1 MSATPGADP
10 SEKAAPLLS
19 TVAII
24 ASCAAFVVIG
34 ALQALYGPAIP
45 ALRDEFGIGP
55 AVAGLSLSAHFAG
68 ALLGVLIYHVLRG
81 RLGNRTLLGGSYLL
95 MAAGAAVFAF
105 SPSWILALTG
115 TLVIGLGF
123 GGIDYGLNQ
132 LFAVGF
138 GRRST
143 AMLNLLNGH
152 FGVGAIAGPALVGRL
167 GAESYPEIFAGA
179 GVVCLLILPTL
190 GGVAA
195 REPEPAGA
203 EAGRAGGA
211 RVLPVIAAF
220 VGVYVL
226 HVAIETGV
234 GGWEPTHLEAVG
246 YGAAT
251 AATATSAY
259 WAAMTIGRFVIVPL
273 SLRWSAPSILTV
285 CCAGMAGFLLLA
297 TVPALAPY
305 AYFGVGLMIA
315 PIFPTCLPWLNRA
328 VPTVAAAG
336 AYVIA
341 ASMIGGVAFPPLL
354 GVVIDTMDVRAAP
367 LVLFVL
373 AAVCAVL
380 GMWLRRNAP
389 DPEAA
394 PGAAVAAGPVAG
406 PAPGPAPG
414 ADSRSA
420 ARPDV
425 APTRGAGG

>member
-1 MSATPGADP
+1 MSASSRADLP
-10 SEKAAPLLS
+10 EPQQPLLT
-19 TVAII
+19 TVALV
-24 ASCAAFVVIG
+24 ASCVAFVVIG

-45 ALRDEFGIGP
+45 ALREEYGISP
-55 AVAGLSLSAHFAG
+55 AVAGFSLSAHFIG
-68 ALLGVLIYHVLRG
+68 ALLGVLVYHVMRG
-81 RLGNRTLLGGSYLL
+81 RLNDRVLLGGSYVL
-95 MAAGAAVFAF
+95 MAAGAVAFAF
-105 SPSWILALTG
+105 SPSWILALVG
-115 TLVIGLGF
+115 TFVTGLGF

-132 LFAVGF
+132 LFAIGF
-138 GRRST
+138 GNRSP

-152 FGVGAIAGPALVGRL
+152 FGVGAIAGPALIGWL
-167 GAESYPEIFAGA
+167 GAEDYPEVFVGI
-179 GVVCLLILPTL
+179 GVISLLLMVTL

-195 REPEPAGA
+195 REPEPAP
-203 EAGRAGGA
+203 AGSAPAGGA
-211 RVLPVIAAF
+211 RVLPVIAVF
-220 VGVYVL
+220 IGIYVL

-259 WAAMTIGRFVIVPL
+259 WAAMTIGRFVVAPL

-328 VPTVAAAG
+328 VPGVAAAG

-354 GVVIDTMDVRAAP
+354 GALIDTVDVKTAP
-367 LVLFVL
+367 LVLFAL
-373 AAVCAVL
+373 AVVCTAL
-380 GMWLRRNAP
+380 SLWLRRNAP
-389 DPEAA
+389 DRGGVAA
-394 PGAAVAAGPVAG
+394 RSGTGRTDAVA
-406 PAPGPAPG
+406 
-414 ADSRSA
+414 
-420 ARPDV
+420 
-425 APTRGAGG
+425 TRGT

>member
-1 MSATPGADP
+1 MSATSEADLP
-10 SEKAAPLLS
+10 EAGSTGRPLLT
-19 TVAII
+19 TVAIT
-24 ASCAAFVVIG
+24 ASCVAFVVIG

-45 ALRDEFGIGP
+45 ALREEYGISP
-55 AVAGLSLSAHFAG
+55 AVAGLSLSAHFVG
-68 ALLGVLIYHVLRG
+68 ALLGVLVYHVLRG
-81 RLGNRTLLGGSYLL
+81 RLNNRVLLGGSYVL
-95 MAAGAAVFAF
+95 MAAGAAAFAS
-105 SPSWILALTG
+105 SPNWTLALAG
-115 TLVIGLGF
+115 TFVIGLGF

-152 FGVGAIAGPALVGRL
+152 FGIGAIAGPALIGWL
-167 GAESYPEIFAGA
+167 GAESYPQIFLGI
-179 GVVCLLILPTL
+179 GVISLLILFTL
-190 GGVAA
+190 GGVAP
-195 REPEPAGA
+195 REPEPAPAEGA
-203 EAGRAGGA
+203 AAGGA
-211 RVLPVIAAF
+211 RVLPIIAVF
-220 VGVYVL
+220 VGIYVL

-259 WAAMTIGRFVIVPL
+259 WAAMTVGRFVVAPL

-328 VPTVAAAG
+328 VPSVAAAG

-354 GVVIDTMDVRAAP
+354 GAVIDTMDVKTVP

-373 AAVCAVL
+373 AVACAVL
-380 GMWLRRNAP
+380 SLWLRRNAP
-389 DPEAA
+389 DPGGVTGRGEAA
-394 PGAAVAAGPVAG
+394 RTDAAA
-406 PAPGPAPG
+406 
-414 ADSRSA
+414 
-420 ARPDV
+420 
-425 APTRGAGG
+425 TRGA

>member
-1 MSATPGADP
+1 MSATTEADP
-10 SEKAAPLLS
+10 PGTGKPLL
-19 TVAII
+19 TNLAIV
-24 ASCAAFVVIG
+24 ASCVAFVVIG

-45 ALRDEFGIGP
+45 ALREEYGISP
-55 AVAGLSLSAHFAG
+55 AVAGLSLSAHFIG
-68 ALLGVLIYHVLRG
+68 ALAGVLIYHLLRG
-81 RLGNRTLLGGSYLL
+81 RLNNRVLLGGSYVL
-95 MAAGAAVFAF
+95 MAAGAAAFAF
-105 SPSWILALTG
+105 SPNWILALVG
-115 TLVIGLGF
+115 TFVIGLGF

-152 FGVGAIAGPALVGRL
+152 FGIGAIAGPALIGWL
-167 GAESYPEIFAGA
+167 GADKYPQIFLGI
-179 GVVCLLILPTL
+179 GVVSLLIMVTL

-195 REPEPAGA
+195 REPQPAPAAGA
-203 EAGRAGGA
+203 TTTGP
-211 RVLPVIAAF
+211 RVLPIIAVF
-220 VGVYVL
+220 IGIYVL

-259 WAAMTIGRFVIVPL
+259 WAAMTIGRFVVAPL
-273 SLRWSAPSILTV
+273 SLRWSAPSILIV

-297 TVPALAPY
+297 TIPAVAPY

-328 VPTVAAAG
+328 VPGVAAAG

-354 GVVIDTMDVRAAP
+354 GGVIDTMDVKTVP

-373 AAVCAVL
+373 ALLCGVL
-380 GMWLRRNAP
+380 SLWLRRNAP
-389 DPEAA
+389 DPGGVEAPRETGHA
-394 PGAAVAAGPVAG
+394 DAVATP
-406 PAPGPAPG
+406 
-414 ADSRSA
+414 R
-420 ARPDV
+420 
-425 APTRGAGG
+425 T